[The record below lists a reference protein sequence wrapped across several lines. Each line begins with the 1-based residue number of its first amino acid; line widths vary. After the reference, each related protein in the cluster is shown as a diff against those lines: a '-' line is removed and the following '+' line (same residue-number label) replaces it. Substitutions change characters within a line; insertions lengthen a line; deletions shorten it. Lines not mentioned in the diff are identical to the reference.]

1 MGFLLPSFD
10 EATEKRFDV
19 WRASRLNDALL
30 APVAIGALAMF
41 SFLLWDWLLD
51 PTQFL
56 ACLTI
61 RGTGTIIMLWCAW
74 KLLRTRS
81 TPAELRW
88 IGMLAV
94 SSGTVSI
101 ALSQYLLKDGFLYG
115 PAGLALFPTVSAVV
129 VTRARQVPLLN
140 LPGFTVVVALLLLKG
155 VEGFALFNV
164 LAFVGTGVFA
174 SCILALALER
184 TARYGFQLELK
195 LEEQAHVDP
204 LTGVANRRRLE
215 DEAKGEVERARR
227 FNRPLSLM
235 ILDLDHFKGIN
246 DRYGHPFG
254 DKVLRALA
262 DLGRTSLRQTDLFAR
277 VGGEEFVVLMPE
289 TNAYAAAQ
297 LAERLRALLAA
308 TPVTEGE
315 LSVTATVSVGIA
327 THGPEA
333 PSVEAMM
340 SLADKALYVA
350 KAQGRDRVVIGRS
363 TMDRGTEP
371 ATL

>member
-1 MGFLLPSFD
+1 MGFLLPTFD
-10 EATEKRFDV
+10 EVTERRFDV

-51 PTQFL
+51 PSRFL
-56 ACLTI
+56 ACLLI
-61 RGTGTIIMLWCAW
+61 RGSGTIIMLWCAW

-81 TPAELRW
+81 SPIELRW

-94 SSGTVSI
+94 SAGTVSI
-101 ALSQYLLKDGFLYG
+101 ALTQFLLKDGFLYG

-140 LPGFTVVVALLLLKG
+140 LPGFAVVLALLLLKG

-164 LAFVGTGVFA
+164 IAFVGTGVFA
-174 SCILALALER
+174 AGILALALER

-195 LEEQAHVDP
+195 LEEQAHIDP
-204 LTGVANRRRLE
+204 LTGIANRRRLE
-215 DEAKGEVERARR
+215 DRAREEVERARR

-235 ILDLDHFKGIN
+235 IMDLDHFKGIN
-246 DRYGHPFG
+246 DRHGHPFG

-262 DLGRTSLRQTDLFAR
+262 ALGRANLRQTDLFAR

-289 TNAYAAAQ
+289 TTAEAAAQ
-297 LAERLRALLAA
+297 LAERLRTLLSA

-315 LSVTATVSVGIA
+315 ISLTATISIGIA
-327 THGPEA
+327 THGADA
-333 PSVEAMM
+333 PTVEALMT
-340 SLADKALYVA
+340 LADKALYAA
-350 KAQGRDRVVIGRS
+350 KAQGRDRVVIGR
-363 TMDRGTEP
+363 GG
-371 ATL
+371 LG